1 MSKVYP
7 ILQLSEGSTSTLAH
21 VACRGPCGSARRCSA
36 VFVFQQKKKKTSVDV
51 KMCGGGVL
59 DYFLLFLLL
68 TSDRCCS
75 TPTDRKVCQGMSNQ
89 LTMLGTAQNHYNNMV
104 KMYANCS
111 VVLDNLEITHI
122 LQHQDLSFLQS
133 IQEVGGYVLIA
144 INQAPIVPLVN
155 LKLIRGQNLY
165 EGQYAL
171 LVMSNYHRNNSSSTV
186 NYTSGVRQ
194 LQLSS
199 LTEILRGGVKIT
211 HNHLLCNM
219 DTIQWEDILDKTSK
233 PTLLLKMDDY
243 ARGCEPCHQ
252 SCVNG
257 SCWAA
262 GQEHCQKFT
271 KTQCA
276 EQCSRRCRGPK
287 PSDCCNEHCAA
298 GCTGPRATDCLACRL
313 FNDNGTCKDACPPAT
328 LYDLKTHLVINNPN
342 ARFTYGATCVKSCP
356 RNYVVTGG
364 SCVRTCG
371 PGMYEVDDKGVQRCR
386 TCEGVCPKACDGLGV
401 GALSNTMAIDAF
413 NIDLFQNCTKINGN
427 IYLIQSSFSGD
438 AHFKIPPMDPVKLE
452 YFRTV
457 KEITGCLLI
466 TSWPVNVTSLSVFE
480 NLEIIRGRTTYS
492 DHSLVVVNLQ
502 NLQWLG
508 LRSLEEVSAGNV
520 IVKDNPQ
527 LCYTRSD
534 QWGSL
539 FRSPDQLIKLKN
551 VMAPQLCQQ
560 QNHTCDEQ
568 CSDQGCWGP
577 GPTMCVSCRHFDRRG
592 RCVALCH
599 LLHGEPREVAA
610 NSSCVECHGECLV
623 MDETPTCHGAGP
635 DQCSKCARF
644 KDGLH
649 CVPRCPHGVMG
660 DSDLMIWKY
669 ADGAGQC
676 QPCHQNCTEG
686 CTGPGL
692 SGCSGASSH
701 STLAVGVVS
710 GLLVIVLL
718 AVVVFV
724 LLRRRQ
730 IKRKRTLRRL
740 LQERELVEP
749 LTPSGEAPNQALL
762 RMLKE
767 TELKKIRVLGSGAFG
782 TVYKGVWIPDGENV
796 KIPVAIK
803 VLREA
808 TSPKANKEILD
819 EAYVMASV
827 DHPHVCRLL
836 GICLTSS
843 VQLVTQL
850 MAYGCLLDYVR
861 HHQENVGAQW
871 LLNWCVQIA
880 KGMSYLE
887 ERHLV
892 HRDLAARNVL
902 VKTPNH
908 VKITDFGLAKLLTAD
923 ENEYHSDG
931 GKVPIKWMALESILQ
946 WTYTHQS
953 DVWSYGVT
961 VWELMTFGSKP
972 YDSIPA
978 SEVASVLERGE
989 RLPQPPICTIDVYML
1004 MVKCWMID
1012 PSSRPR
1018 FRELVVEFS
1027 KMARDPSR
1035 YLVLQCDPPS
1045 PSDGRFYSRL
1055 LSSDDT
1061 DDVVDVEEYLLP
1073 YKGPDNHSNAA
1084 CRAAAH
1090 PTRTNSLA
1098 MRYISDPTGNM
1109 ADQVDLSVHKYINQ
1123 AESGPSSRLADVHNP
1138 NYEDLSLAWGV
1149 ASPPF
1154 LSEDRKAMEG
1164 PEYLNT
1170 AQSSLP
1176 RMASLDNPDY
1186 QADFLPL
1193 ATPSNMGAGDHE
1205 YLGLAGA
1212 MQTSVC

>member
-1 MSKVYP
+1 
-7 ILQLSEGSTSTLAH
+7 
-21 VACRGPCGSARRCSA
+21 
-36 VFVFQQKKKKTSVDV
+36 
-51 KMCGGGVL
+51 MCGGAAE
-59 DYFLLFLLL
+59 DYFFLLFLLFLLL
-68 TSDRCCS
+68 TFDRCCC
-75 TPTDRKVCQGMSNQ
+75 TPTDRRVCQGASNQ
-89 LTMLGTAQNHYNNMV
+89 LTLLGTPENHYDNMRR
-104 KMYANCS
+104 MYANCS
-111 VVLDNLEITHI
+111 VVLENLEITHT

-133 IQEVGGYVLIA
+133 IEEVGGYVLIA
-144 INQAPIVPLVN
+144 INEVPIVPLVN
-155 LKLIRGQNLY
+155 LRLIRGQNLY
-165 EGQYAL
+165 ESQYAL
-171 LVMSNYHRNNSSSTV
+171 LVMSNYHRNYSSSTL
-186 NYTSGVRQ
+186 NFTGGLRQ

-199 LTEILRGGVKIT
+199 LTEILRGGVKMT

-219 DTIQWEDILDKTSK
+219 DTIQWWDVLDKSTNPK
-233 PTLLLKMDDY
+233 LLLKMDEF
-243 ARGCEPCHQ
+243 ARNCEPCHP
-252 SCVNG
+252 SCING
-257 SCWAA
+257 SCWAV
-262 GQEHCQKFT
+262 GPEHCQKFT
-271 KTQCA
+271 KSQCA

-313 FNDNGTCKDACPPAT
+313 FNDDGTCKDACPPEK
-328 LYDLKTHLVINNPN
+328 LYDLKTHQVINNPN
-342 ARFTYGATCVKSCP
+342 AKFTYGATCVKSCP
-356 RNYVVTGG
+356 HNYVVTGG
-364 SCVRTCG
+364 ACVRTCG
-371 PGMYEVDDKGVQRCR
+371 AGMYEVDDNGVQRCR
-386 TCEGVCPKACDGLGV
+386 TCEGACPKACNGV
-401 GALSNTMAIDAF
+401 GVGSLVNAIAINASNIESF
-413 NIDLFQNCTKINGN
+413 RNCTKINGD
-427 IYLIQSSFSGD
+427 IFFIETSFTGD
-438 AHFKIPPMDPVKLE
+438 AHYKIPPMDPAKLE

-457 KEITGCLLI
+457 KEITGFLLI
-466 TSWPVNVTSLSVFE
+466 QSWPKNMTSLSVFE
-480 NLEIIRGRTTYS
+480 NLEIIRGRTTRAQ
-492 DHSLVVVNLQ
+492 HSLAVVKVQ
-502 NLQWLG
+502 NLHWLG
-508 LRSLEEVSAGNV
+508 LRSLKEVSAGRV
-520 IVKDNPQ
+520 TLKDNPL

-534 QWGSL
+534 QWARLFKSL
-539 FRSPDQLIKLKN
+539 DQTITLRN
-551 VMAPQLCQQ
+551 VASPQLCQQ
-560 QNHTCDEQ
+560 QNHTCDMQ
-568 CSDQGCWGP
+568 CTDQGCWGP
-577 GPTMCVSCRHFDRRG
+577 GPTMCVSCRNFDRRG
-592 RCVALCH
+592 CCVALCN
-599 LLHGEPREVAA
+599 LLHGEPREVEV
-610 NSSCVECHGECLV
+610 NSSCVECHAECLAI
-623 MDETPTCHGAGP
+623 EGTPTCYGAGP
-635 DQCSKCARF
+635 DQCSQCAHF
-644 KDGLH
+644 KDGPH

-660 DSDLMIWKY
+660 DGDMMIWKY
-669 ADGAGQC
+669 ADSAGQC
-676 QPCHQNCTEG
+676 QSCHQNCSEG

-692 SGCSGASSH
+692 AGCSGASSH

-718 AVVVFV
+718 SLMVSV

-782 TVYKGVWIPDGENV
+782 TVYKGLWIPDGENV

-923 ENEYHSDG
+923 EKEYHSDG

-972 YDSIPA
+972 YDGIPA

-1012 PSSRPR
+1012 PSSRPK

-1027 KMARDPSR
+1027 KMAQDPSR
-1035 YLVLQCDPPS
+1035 YLVLECDPPS
-1045 PSDGRFYSRL
+1045 PSDSRFYSRL
-1055 LSSDDT
+1055 LSSDDA
-1061 DDVVDVEEYLLP
+1061 DDVVDAEEYLLP
-1073 YKGPDNHSNAA
+1073 YKVSSNHSDHT
-1084 CRAAAH
+1084 CSTVAH
-1090 PTRTNSLA
+1090 PMRTNSVA
-1098 MRYISDPTGNM
+1098 MRYISDPTGNI
-1109 ADQVDLSVHKYINQ
+1109 ADKDDLSVHEYMNQ
-1123 AESGPSSRLADVHNP
+1123 ADSGFTCRPSDVHNP
-1138 NYEDLSLAWGV
+1138 NYEDLSPVWGA
-1149 ASPPF
+1149 ASLPF
-1154 LSEDRKAMEG
+1154 RPGNRKIVQEG

-1176 RMASLDNPDY
+1176 RIASLDNPDY
-1186 QADFLPL
+1186 QADFQPR
-1193 ATPSNMGAGDHE
+1193 ATPSNMGTSGLFLPAAENHE
-1205 YLGLAGA
+1205 YLGLAGT
-1212 MQTSVC
+1212 MHTSAC